1 MTEMDHDHHP
11 SASEHRSLGHG
22 GLRAGVFG
30 ASDGL
35 VSNMALVLGVA
46 SATPDAGLVVLA
58 GVAGLLAG
66 AFSMAAGEWISVK
79 AQREALERELQM
91 EKDHL
96 ERYPE
101 AERAHLM
108 SVLAKAGLSQGVSA
122 AVVAE
127 LSLQPHVNLD
137 FHARMELGIDPSE
150 LGSPLVA
157 AGTSFVAFS
166 VGALVPLVP
175 WLLPIGDAAL
185 PATLL
190 VSCLALFG
198 VGAALALFT
207 SRPWVLSGLRQ
218 LLIGAAATAVTML
231 VSRAVGGVALG

>member
-1 MTEMDHDHHP
+1 
-11 SASEHRSLGHG
+11 
-22 GLRAGVFG
+22 
-30 ASDGL
+30 
-35 VSNMALVLGVA
+35 
-46 SATPDAGLVVLA
+46 
-58 GVAGLLAG
+58 
-66 AFSMAAGEWISVK
+66 
-79 AQREALERELQM
+79 
-91 EKDHL
+91 
-96 ERYPE
+96 
-101 AERAHLM
+101 
-108 SVLAKAGLSQGVSA
+108 
-122 AVVAE
+122 
-127 LSLQPHVNLD
+127 
-137 FHARMELGIDPSE
+137 MELGIDPSE